1 MERRAEG
8 KNGFMGCV
16 CGFFA
21 FYVRVFVFCGVFF
34 GGDLCVGVC
43 VCITNTQMYRLT
55 QIINGLEV
63 FR

>member
-34 GGDLCVGVC
+34 WGGFMCRCVC
-43 VCITNTQMYRLT
+43 VYHKHAD
-55 QIINGLEV
+55 V
-63 FR
+63 

>member
-34 GGDLCVGVC
+34 VGGYV
-43 VCITNTQMYRLT
+43 
-55 QIINGLEV
+55 
-63 FR
+63 